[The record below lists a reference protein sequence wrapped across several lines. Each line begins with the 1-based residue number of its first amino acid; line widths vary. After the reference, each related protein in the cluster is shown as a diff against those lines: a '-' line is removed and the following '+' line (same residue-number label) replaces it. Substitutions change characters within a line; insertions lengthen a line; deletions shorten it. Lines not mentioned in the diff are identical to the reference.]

1 MICWVILSVIEGEDM
16 YNVIKINGVR
26 LEAPPEYGFCFEMP
40 EGCSVETVQSE
51 GFEDRLRDRLEQKIK
66 ELNRR

>member
-1 MICWVILSVIEGEDM
+1 MLGVIEDEDM
-16 YNVIKINGVR
+16 YNVITINGVR
-26 LEAPPEYGFCFEMP
+26 LEAPPEYGFCL
-40 EGCSVETVQSE
+40 ETSEDHGMERVQSE